1 MSNKEV
7 SKITVNRERFNEA
20 MQLRKTSISKLGTI
34 PAIDRNEKAIRRY
47 LNEGK
52 RLSDLLDRIGKHL
65 SVDPAYLSGD
75 YNVGLEKQEDEVI
88 NSILKSQ
95 IKAERFP

>member
-34 PAIDRNEKAIRRY
+34 PAIDRNEKTLLIFRAITMW
-47 LNEGK
+47 G
-52 RLSDLLDRIGKHL
+52 
-65 SVDPAYLSGD
+65 
-75 YNVGLEKQEDEVI
+75 
-88 NSILKSQ
+88 
-95 IKAERFP
+95 